1 MGLKLFRNTGHS
13 SLLDTRS
20 AAAWHSSTRQSLMG
34 RNPVALLAAVSL
46 WLATVGNWALW
57 RELGRLGQLQSAGGY
72 AFAIALAIIIFGAIN
87 ALFALLAWRRSIKP
101 LLVFL
106 LIAAAVGMH
115 YMLSYGVVIDTTMMV
130 NVLQTDPRE
139 TRDLLSFR
147 LLITVLFVAGVPA
160 VWLWRQ
166 NLQAVAWPQQLWR
179 NVVFLVVNLVIII
192 LALGL
197 SFQTFS
203 SNMRNHTQLRYLI
216 NPLNSV
222 YALGNLATKPLRKG
236 PMPLAKLGEDAKLG
250 ASYTVPT
257 NKPPLVVLVVGET
270 ARVGNFGI
278 NGYARPTT
286 PELAGLM
293 GTERISSL
301 RNAWSCGTSTATAL
315 PCMFSHLGKEAFE
328 AGNSNFENLVDVL
341 QRAGLAVL
349 WLDNQSGCKGLCD
362 RIAGDTTSSL
372 KHPKLCPGG
381 ECFDAIMLQD
391 LDARI
396 AALPAQQRAKGVVVV
411 MHQMGSHGPAYFK
424 RVPPEFKKFTPEC
437 ASNALQDCSQAQV
450 VNSYD
455 NTIAY
460 TDHFLVSTI
469 KWLKT
474 KENSAQAAMVYV
486 ADHGESL
493 GENNIYL
500 HGLPYAIAPDVQKR
514 VPWITWLSS
523 GYASRSKLDNAC
535 MQSRANERISHDNY
549 FHSVLG
555 LLDVQTSVYQRGLNI
570 YAACTK

>member
-13 SLLDTRS
+13 SILDTRS
-20 AAAWHSSTRQSLMG
+20 AAAWAARQGPMG

-57 RELGRLGQLQSAGGY
+57 RELGRLGQLQSVGGY
-72 AFAIALAIIIFGAIN
+72 VFAIAFAFIIFGATN

-115 YMLSYGVVIDTTMMV
+115 YMLSYGVVIDSTMMV

-139 TRDLLSFR
+139 TRDLLSFK
-147 LLITVLFVAGVPA
+147 LLFTVLFVAGLPGI
-160 VWLWRQ
+160 WLWRQ
-166 NLQAVAWPQQLWR
+166 NVQRLGWPVQTWR
-179 NVVFLVVNLVIII
+179 NVVFLLVNLVIVVV
-192 LALGL
+192 ALGL

-216 NPLNSV
+216 NPLNSL
-222 YALGNLATKPLRKG
+222 YALGNLAAKPLRKG

-250 ASYTVPT
+250 ASYTLPA

-270 ARVGNFGI
+270 ARTGNFGI
-278 NGYARPTT
+278 NGYVRPTT
-286 PELAGLM
+286 PELSAM
-293 GTERISSL
+293 MATERIASL
-301 RNAWSCGTSTATAL
+301 RNVYSCGTSTATSL
-315 PCMFSHLGKEAFE
+315 PCMFSHLGKDAFE
-328 AGNSNFENLVDVL
+328 AGNTNFENLVDVL

-349 WLDNQSGCKGLCD
+349 WIDNQSGCKGLCD
-362 RIAGDTTSSL
+362 RIPDVTTSAL
-372 KHPKLCPGG
+372 KNPEFCPSG
-381 ECFDAIMLQD
+381 ECFDAIMLHQ
-391 LDARI
+391 LDERI
-396 AALPAQQRAKGVVVV
+396 AALPAPQRAKGVVIV
-411 MHQMGSHGPAYFK
+411 MHPMGSHGPAYYK
-424 RVPPEFKKFTPEC
+424 RVPPAFKKFTPGC
-437 ASNALQDCSQAQV
+437 DSSALQDCTREQV
-450 VNSYD
+450 TNSYD

-460 TDHFLVSTI
+460 ADHFLASTI

-474 KENSAQAAMVYV
+474 KENIAQPAMVYV

-500 HGLPYAIAPDVQKR
+500 HGLPYALAPDVQKK
-514 VPWITWLSS
+514 VPWITWLS
-523 GYASRSKLDNAC
+523 GGFAARSKLDTGC
-535 MQSRANERISHDNY
+535 LQSHANERITHDSY

-555 LLDVQTSVYQRGLNI
+555 LLDVQTRVYQRALNI
-570 YAACTK
+570 YAPCTK

>member
-13 SLLDTRS
+13 SILDTRT
-20 AAAWHSSTRQSLMG
+20 AVAWQRSQGPLG
-34 RNPVALLAAVSL
+34 RNPVALLAAISL

-57 RELGRLGQLQSAGGY
+57 RELGRLGQLQSVGGY
-72 AFAIALAIIIFGAIN
+72 AFAFAFAVIIFAAIN
-87 ALFALLAWRRSIKP
+87 ALGALLAWRRSIKP

-106 LIAAAVGMH
+106 LVAAAVGMH
-115 YMLSYGVVIDTTMMV
+115 YMLSYGVVIDSTMMI

-139 TRDLLSFR
+139 TRDLLSFK
-147 LLITVLFVAGVPA
+147 LLLTVLVVAGLPTI
-160 VWLWRQ
+160 WLWRQ
-166 NLQAVAWPQQLWR
+166 SIQRLPVLRQSLR
-179 NVVFLVVNLVIII
+179 NVVFLVVNSVILM
-192 LALGL
+192 LALAL

-203 SNMRNHTQLRYLI
+203 SNMRNHTHLRYLV

-222 YALGNLATKPLRKG
+222 YALFDLAAKPLRKG

-250 ASYTVPT
+250 ASYALPA
-257 NKPPLVVLVVGET
+257 NKPPLMVLVVGET

-286 PELAGLM
+286 PELAAM
-293 GTERISSL
+293 MATERISTLS
-301 RNAWSCGTSTATAL
+301 NVYSCGTSTATSL

-328 AGNSNFENLVDVL
+328 AGNTNFENLVDVL
-341 QRAGLAVL
+341 QRAGMAVL

-362 RIAGDTTSSL
+362 RIAQVTTSAL
-372 KHPKLCPGG
+372 KHPELCPGN
-381 ECFDAIMLQD
+381 ECFDAIMLHE

-396 AALPAQQRAKGVVVV
+396 AALPAQQRAKGVVIV
-411 MHQMGSHGPAYFK
+411 MHPMGSHGPAYFK
-424 RVPPEFKKFTPEC
+424 RVPPAFKKFTPGC
-437 ASNALQDCSQAQV
+437 DSNALQDCTREQV
-450 VNSYD
+450 TNSYD

-460 TDHFLVSTI
+460 TDHFLASTI

-474 KENSAQAAMVYV
+474 KENIAQAAMLYV

-514 VPWITWLSS
+514 VPWITWVSS
-523 GYASRSKLDNAC
+523 GFAARSKLDMGC
-535 MQSRANERISHDNY
+535 LQSRANERVTHDSY
-549 FHSVLG
+549 FHSVVG
-555 LLDVQTSVYQRGLNI
+555 LLDVKTSVYQRALNI
-570 YAACTK
+570 YAPCTK

>member
-13 SLLDTRS
+13 SILDTQS
-20 AAAWHSSTRQSLMG
+20 AAAWRTSQGPMG

-57 RELGRLGQLQSAGGY
+57 RELGRLGQLQSVGGY
-72 AFAIALAIIIFGAIN
+72 VFAIAFAFIIFGATN

-106 LIAAAVGMH
+106 LVAAAVGMH
-115 YMLSYGVVIDTTMMV
+115 YMLSYGVVIDSTMMV

-139 TRDLLSFR
+139 TRDLLSFK
-147 LLITVLFVAGVPA
+147 LLFTVLGVAGLPA

-166 NLQAVAWPQQLWR
+166 NIQRLVWPVQTWR
-179 NVVFLVVNLVIII
+179 ILVFLMVNLVIVVA
-192 LALGL
+192 ALGL

-216 NPLNSV
+216 NPLNSL
-222 YALGNLATKPLRKG
+222 YALGNLAAKPLRKG
-236 PMPLAKLGEDAKLG
+236 PMPLTKLGEDAKLG
-250 ASYTVPT
+250 PSYALPA

-286 PELAGLM
+286 PELQAM
-293 GTERISSL
+293 MATERISSM
-301 RNAWSCGTSTATAL
+301 RNVYSCGTSTATSL
-315 PCMFSHLGKEAFE
+315 PCMFSHLGKDVFE
-328 AGNSNFENLVDVL
+328 AGDTNSENLVDVL

-362 RIAGDTTSSL
+362 RIPDVTTSAL
-372 KHPKLCPGG
+372 KNPQLCPSG
-381 ECFDAIMLQD
+381 ECFDAILLHE

-396 AALPAQQRAKGVVVV
+396 AALPAPQRAKGVVIV
-411 MHQMGSHGPAYFK
+411 MHPMGSHGPAYFK
-424 RVPPEFKKFTPEC
+424 RVPPAFKKFTPGC
-437 ASNALQDCSQAQV
+437 DSNALQDCTREQV
-450 VNSYD
+450 TNSYD

-460 TDHFLVSTI
+460 ADHFLASTI
-469 KWLKT
+469 KWLKA
-474 KENSAQAAMVYV
+474 KENVAQPAMVYV

-500 HGLPYAIAPDVQKR
+500 HGLPYALAPDVQKQ

-523 GYASRSKLDNAC
+523 GFSARSKIDTGCL
-535 MQSRANERISHDNY
+535 QSRANERITHDSY
-549 FHSVLG
+549 FHSVVG
-555 LLDVQTSVYQRGLNI
+555 LLDVQTSAYKPALNI
-570 YAACTK
+570 YAPCTK

>member
-13 SLLDTRS
+13 SILDTRS
-20 AAAWHSSTRQSLMG
+20 AAAWAARQGPMG

-57 RELGRLGQLQSAGGY
+57 RELGRLGQLQSVGGY
-72 AFAIALAIIIFGAIN
+72 VFAIAFAFIIFGATN

-115 YMLSYGVVIDTTMMV
+115 YMLSYGVVIDSTMMV

-139 TRDLLSFR
+139 TRDLLSFK
-147 LLITVLFVAGVPA
+147 LLFTVLGVAGLPGI
-160 VWLWRQ
+160 WLWRQ
-166 NLQAVAWPQQLWR
+166 NVQRLAWPVQIWR
-179 NVVFLVVNLVIII
+179 NLVFLVVNLVIVV

-216 NPLNSV
+216 NPLNSL
-222 YALGNLATKPLRKG
+222 YALGNLAAKPLRKG

-250 ASYTVPT
+250 ASYTLPA

-270 ARVGNFGI
+270 ARTGNFGI
-278 NGYARPTT
+278 NGYVRPTT
-286 PELAGLM
+286 PELSAM
-293 GTERISSL
+293 MATERIASL
-301 RNAWSCGTSTATAL
+301 RNVYSCGTSTATSL
-315 PCMFSHLGKEAFE
+315 PCMFSHLGKDAFE
-328 AGNSNFENLVDVL
+328 AGNTNFENLVDVL

-349 WLDNQSGCKGLCD
+349 WIDNQSGCKGLCD
-362 RIAGDTTSSL
+362 RIPDVTTSAL
-372 KHPKLCPGG
+372 KNPEFCPSG
-381 ECFDAIMLQD
+381 ECFDAIMLHQ
-391 LDARI
+391 LDERI
-396 AALPAQQRAKGVVVV
+396 AAMPAPQRAKGVVIV
-411 MHQMGSHGPAYFK
+411 MHPMGSHGPAYYK
-424 RVPPEFKKFTPEC
+424 RVPPAFKKFTPGC
-437 ASNALQDCSQAQV
+437 DSSALQDCTREQV
-450 VNSYD
+450 TNSYD

-460 TDHFLVSTI
+460 ADHFLASTI

-474 KENSAQAAMVYV
+474 KENIAQPAMVYV

-500 HGLPYAIAPDVQKR
+500 HGLPYALAPDVQKK
-514 VPWITWLSS
+514 VPWITWLS
-523 GYASRSKLDNAC
+523 GGFAARSKLDTGC
-535 MQSRANERISHDNY
+535 LQSRANERITHDSY

-555 LLDVQTSVYQRGLNI
+555 LLDVQTSVYQRALNI
-570 YAACTK
+570 YAPCTK